1 MTAKKTSKD
10 DLLKTYGSMNCYDK
24 VTKAINVLSSIHT
37 QENEHT
43 SNTNEY
49 LETVYDLNCQYLENN
64 YQEGILPLTY
74 KTDGFVDC
82 IEFNGEILYNSEWGE
97 REFIDSLNGYEPLK
111 PFILK
116 LLKMYV
122 QRSVDTLNA
131 ISYDAVD
138 LKAHPSVSDAVRRF
152 STKED
157 LLISLYAL
165 SGATPLSVR
174 LTEGYYVDGSERIVL
189 FYSTEIIASFQL
201 DDPSN
206 YDMIY
211 DCLARHIESFNE
223 RDDFILS
230 RHMTGI
236 ECVEYFNHF
245 YRSSPYRVFIEH
257 VENRDEYTFRLYKD
271 GVSINSITIPYIRES
286 SRNCIDSSVMQLL
299 IDFCEMG

>member
-1 MTAKKTSKD
+1 MKTMKASED

-49 LETVYDLNCQYLENN
+49 IETVYDLNSQYLENN
-64 YQEGILPLTY
+64 SQEDILPLTY
-74 KTDGFVDC
+74 KTDGVVDC
-82 IEFNGEILYNSEWGE
+82 IEFNGEILYNSEWGT

-122 QRSVDTLNA
+122 QRTVDTLNA
-131 ISYDAVD
+131 ISYDVVD
-138 LKAHPSVSDAVRRF
+138 LKARPSVSDAVRRF
-152 STKED
+152 STKAD

-165 SGATPLSVR
+165 SGSTPLSVR

-189 FYSTEIIASFQL
+189 FYSTEIIASFPL
-201 DDPSN
+201 DDPST

-211 DCLARHIESFNE
+211 DSLVHQMQSFDASDNS
-223 RDDFILS
+223 IIS
-230 RHMTGI
+230 SHMTGI

-245 YRSSPYRVFIEH
+245 YSSSPYRVFIEH
-257 VENRDEYTFRLYKD
+257 VDNRDEYIFRLYKV
-271 GVSINSITIPYIRES
+271 GEAVHYIVVPYFRES
-286 SRNCIDSSVMQLL
+286 SRNCIDSSVMEVL
-299 IDFCEMG
+299 IDFCKLG